1 MRKGILGILMVIA
14 ATYIV
19 SVPVYAEIV
28 TYSDD
33 CVSFE
38 YDDEMYG
45 TIKKSVEDD
54 GVRRYTAESYEG
66 NFETYIHVLNIDGY
80 VNMLSNNENP
90 PTRENYKEVILND
103 EDSAAYK
110 KSFTNDDKDEVI
122 LINTWNGCITYQ
134 KIIAESNTTFL
145 LVGYEAANDNES
157 KVGKGF
163 RTIYDSV
170 SASEEF
176 SLIDFSA
183 IDIVDKTEIIH
194 GKKEAYDYSKNVELD
209 KDTKKFIG
217 RVVQEL
223 MQYNIDTTI
232 NLNIGNGG
240 EDMMRIKQV
249 DNTVVVNGSFS
260 HNFADYEFKVEF
272 SYEMKNEW
280 SGTYDTIY
288 VNINDIDLYGSYKEI
303 ETE

>member
-1 MRKGILGILMVIA
+1 MKKRFFGLMAILTTILL
-14 ATYIV
+14 T
-19 SVPVYAEIV
+19 PVLASAETV
-28 TYSDD
+28 AYSDD

-38 YDDEMYG
+38 YDNEMYG

-54 GVRRYTAESYEG
+54 GIRRYNAESYEG
-66 NFETYIHVLNIDGY
+66 NFETYIHVLNIDEY
-80 VNMLSNNENP
+80 VNMLSNSENP

-103 EDSAAYK
+103 EDSSAYK
-110 KSFTNDDKDEVI
+110 KSFTNNDKDEVK
-122 LINTWNGCITYQ
+122 LISTWDGCITYQ
-134 KIIAESNTTFL
+134 KIIAESDTTFL
-145 LVGYEAANDNES
+145 LVGYKAVNDNES

-170 SASEEF
+170 SPSEEF
-176 SLIDFSA
+176 LSIDFST
-183 IDIVDKTEIIH
+183 IDTAERIEIIH
-194 GKKEAYDYSKNVELD
+194 GKKEAYDYGKDIELD

-240 EDMMRIKQV
+240 EDMMKMEQV
-249 DNTVVVNGSFS
+249 DNIVVVDGSFS
-260 HNFADYEFKVEF
+260 HNFSDYEFKVEF
-272 SYEMKNEW
+272 SYEMENEW

-288 VNINDIDLYGSYKEI
+288 ININNLDLYGSYKEL
-303 ETE
+303 EK